1 VKLLLDTHA
10 VLWFYLDDPQLS
22 AVAKAAILDAANEKW
37 VSPASYWEVA
47 IKISIGKY
55 AIAQPFEDF
64 WHGAVDMN
72 AFRVLPVSFQH
83 AGAVSTLPYL
93 PNNHRDPFDRMIV
106 AQSLVEGMS
115 VVSADGILDAYGIT
129 RIW

>member
-1 VKLLLDTHA
+1 VNLLLDTHA

-22 AVAKAAILDAANEKW
+22 AMAKAAIMDPANERC

-64 WHGAVDMN
+64 WHGAIDLN
-72 AFRVLPVSFQH
+72 GFRILHVTPRR
-83 AGAVSTLPYL
+83 AGSESTLPYP

-106 AQSLVEGMS
+106 AQALVEGMG
-115 VVSADGILDAYGIT
+115 VVSIDGMLDAYGIT

>member
-1 VKLLLDTHA
+1 MKLLLDTHA
-10 VLWFYLDDPQLS
+10 VLSFYVDDPQLS
-22 AVAKAAILDAANEKW
+22 AVAKAAIIDPANENW
-37 VSPASYWEVA
+37 TSPASFWEVA
-47 IKISIGKY
+47 IKVSIGKY

-72 AFRVLPVSFQH
+72 AFRVLPISARH
-83 AGAVSTLPYL
+83 AATVSTLPYP

-106 AQSLVEGMS
+106 AQAMVEGMGL
-115 VVSADGILDAYGIT
+115 VSCDRILDAYGVA

>member
-1 VKLLLDTHA
+1 MKLLLDTHS

-22 AVAKAAILDAANEKW
+22 AAAKAAIMDPNHEKW

-55 AIAQPFEDF
+55 TIAQPFEDF
-64 WHGAVDMN
+64 WHGAVDQN
-72 AFRVLPVSFQH
+72 AFRVLAISVRH
-83 AGAVSTLPYL
+83 AVAVSTLPYP
-93 PNNHRDPFDRMIV
+93 PNRHRDPFDRMIV
-106 AQSLVEGMS
+106 AQAIVEGMS
-115 VVSADGILDAYGIT
+115 VLSSDRHLDACGIA